1 MKGFERT
8 NLMFSLCGLNCGL
21 CPMKLGGY
29 CPGCGGGPGNQ
40 TCSIAR
46 CSLSHGNVEY
56 CTECPEFPCEKYDG
70 AEQYDSFITHQCQ
83 MRDLERAKNIG
94 IVAYNEE
101 LEKKSV
107 ILEKL
112 LNEYNDGRKKTFYC
126 VAVNL
131 LSLEDLENA
140 MSQVED
146 FDATHTL
153 TVKEKA
159 ERIGSIFQDIA
170 LQKNLVLKL
179 RKKTKRGDK

>member
-1 MKGFERT
+1 MKDFERK

-40 TCSIAR
+40 SCSFAR
-46 CSLSHGNVEY
+46 CSLSHGKVEY
-56 CTECPEFPCEKYDG
+56 CSQCPEFPCDKYDG
-70 AEQYDSFITHQCQ
+70 VEQYDSFITHQCQ
-83 MRDLERAKNIG
+83 MRDLQRARKIG
-94 IVAYNEE
+94 VDAYNEE
-101 LEKKSV
+101 LEKKRV

-131 LSLEDLENA
+131 LDLEELENA
-140 MSQVED
+140 MREVEA
-146 FDATHTL
+146 FDSSHTL

-159 ERIGSIFQDIA
+159 ERIKSVFDDLAQ
-170 LQKNLVLKL
+170 QKNMVLKL
-179 RKKTKRGDK
+179 RKKTK